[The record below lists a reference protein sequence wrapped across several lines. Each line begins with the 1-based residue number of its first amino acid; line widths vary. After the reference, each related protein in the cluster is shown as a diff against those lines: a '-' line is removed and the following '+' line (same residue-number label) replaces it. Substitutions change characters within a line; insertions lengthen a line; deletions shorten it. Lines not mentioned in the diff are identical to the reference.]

1 MATPARTTPASA
13 SPATP
18 YRTIAPTP
26 PVPVSPETT
35 GSPSPPRG
43 EIDAESKVVP
53 VIKAGLPQGPRKP
66 PAIRIII
73 PSIALDVKVIE
84 LGTYVNQEGET
95 VWETAPYVVGHHKG
109 TANPGEP
116 GNVVLSGHISSIREG
131 AIFKRL
137 PEVEV
142 RDAVILVTDDRNY
155 IYQVVDKKTVE
166 PTDIGV
172 MFSSGEKLLTLI
184 TCVPDGVYTHR
195 LVITARQI

>member
-1 MATPARTTPASA
+1 M
-13 SPATP
+13 
-18 YRTIAPTP
+18 
-26 PVPVSPETT
+26 
-35 GSPSPPRG
+35 
-43 EIDAESKVVP
+43 
-53 VIKAGLPQGPRKP
+53 
-66 PAIRIII
+66 
-73 PSIALDVKVIE
+73 
-84 LGTYVNQEGET
+84 
-95 VWETAPYVVGHHKG
+95 WETAPYVVGHHKG